1 MRKRTPSQLDEMQQA
16 KLLKINSNGMNLCYI
31 GLLAAILIQWL
42 VKRDFSAII
51 GEVIVFYL
59 LVFYITGVSIYEG
72 LWSSKVKP
80 SIRSNL
86 LISLI
91 PAAAVGIL
99 LVLRNAQSAD
109 ASTVLSAPVILL
121 LMGIAYALC
130 MAVLSVLLCL
140 YNRRRSALDEQE
152 ND

>member
-42 VKRDFSAII
+42 ARRDFSAIM
-51 GEVIVFYL
+51 GEVIVFFL
-59 LVFYITGVSIYEG
+59 LVFYITGASIYEG

-91 PAAAVGIL
+91 PAAAVGVL
-99 LVLRNAQSAD
+99 LVLRNALSAD

-130 MAVLSVLLCL
+130 MAVLSALLCL
-140 YNRRRSALDEQE
+140 YNRRRSVLDEQE
-152 ND
+152 NE

>member
-99 LVLRNAQSAD
+99 LVLRNALSAD

>member
-42 VKRDFSAII
+42 VKLDFSAII

-59 LVFYITGVSIYEG
+59 LVFYITGASIYEG

-99 LVLRNAQSAD
+99 LFLRNALSAD

-130 MAVLSVLLCL
+130 MAVLSALLCL
-140 YNRRRSALDEQE
+140 YNRRRSVLDEQE
-152 ND
+152 NE

>member
-51 GEVIVFYL
+51 GEVIVFFL
-59 LVFYITGVSIYEG
+59 LMLYVTGASIYEG

-91 PAAAVGIL
+91 PAAAVGL
-99 LVLRNAQSAD
+99 LLFLRKALSAD

-130 MAVLSVLLCL
+130 MAVLSALLCL

-152 ND
+152 NE

>member
-42 VKRDFSAII
+42 VKRDFSAIM

-59 LVFYITGVSIYEG
+59 LVFYITGASIYEG

-91 PAAAVGIL
+91 PAAAVGVL
-99 LVLRNAQSAD
+99 LVLRNALSAD

-130 MAVLSVLLCL
+130 MAVLSALLCL

-152 ND
+152 NE

>member
-59 LVFYITGVSIYEG
+59 LMFYITGASIYEG

-91 PAAAVGIL
+91 PAAAVGVL
-99 LVLRNAQSAD
+99 LVLRNALSAD

-130 MAVLSVLLCL
+130 MAVLSALLCL
-140 YNRRRSALDEQE
+140 YNRRRSVLDEQE
-152 ND
+152 NE

>member
-51 GEVIVFYL
+51 GEVIVFFL
-59 LVFYITGVSIYEG
+59 LVFYITGASIYEG

-91 PAAAVGIL
+91 PAAAVGVL
-99 LVLRNAQSAD
+99 LVLRNALSAD

-130 MAVLSVLLCL
+130 MAVLSALLCL
-140 YNRRRSALDEQE
+140 YNRRRSVLDEQE
-152 ND
+152 NE

>member
-59 LVFYITGVSIYEG
+59 LMFYITGASIYEG

-99 LVLRNAQSAD
+99 LVLRNALSAD

-130 MAVLSVLLCL
+130 MAVLSALLCL
-140 YNRRRSALDEQE
+140 YNRRRSVLDEQE
-152 ND
+152 NE

>member
-42 VKRDFSAII
+42 VKLDFSAIM

-59 LVFYITGVSIYEG
+59 LVLYITGASIYEG

-91 PAAAVGIL
+91 PAAAVGVL
-99 LVLRNAQSAD
+99 LVLRNALSAD

-130 MAVLSVLLCL
+130 MAVLSALLCL

-152 ND
+152 NE

>member
-42 VKRDFSAII
+42 ARRDFSAIM
-51 GEVIVFYL
+51 GEVIVFFL
-59 LVFYITGVSIYEG
+59 LVFYITGASIYEG

-99 LVLRNAQSAD
+99 LFLRNALSAD

-130 MAVLSVLLCL
+130 MAVLSALLCL
-140 YNRRRSALDEQE
+140 YNRRRSVLDEQE
-152 ND
+152 NE

>member
-59 LVFYITGVSIYEG
+59 LMFYITGASIYEG

-91 PAAAVGIL
+91 PAAAVGVL
-99 LVLRNAQSAD
+99 LVLRNALSAD

-130 MAVLSVLLCL
+130 MAVLSALLCL
-140 YNRRRSALDEQE
+140 YNRRRNVLDEQE
-152 ND
+152 NE

>member
-42 VKRDFSAII
+42 MKRDFSAII
-51 GEVIVFYL
+51 GEVNVYFL
-59 LVFYITGVSIYEG
+59 LMLYITGASTYEG

-91 PAAAVGIL
+91 PAAAVGVL
-99 LVLRNAQSAD
+99 LVLRNALSAD

-130 MAVLSVLLCL
+130 MAVLSALLCL
-140 YNRRRSALDEQE
+140 YNRRRSVLDEQE
-152 ND
+152 TE

>member
-42 VKRDFSAII
+42 VKRDFSAIM

-59 LVFYITGVSIYEG
+59 LVFYITGASIYEG

-91 PAAAVGIL
+91 PAAAVGVL
-99 LVLRNAQSAD
+99 VVLRNALSAD

-130 MAVLSVLLCL
+130 MAVLSALLCL

-152 ND
+152 NE

>member
-42 VKRDFSAII
+42 VKCDFSAII
-51 GEVIVFYL
+51 GEVIVFFL
-59 LVFYITGVSIYEG
+59 LMLYITGASIYEG

-91 PAAAVGIL
+91 PAASVGVL
-99 LVLRNAQSAD
+99 LVLRNALSAD

-130 MAVLSVLLCL
+130 MAVLSALLCL
-140 YNRRRSALDEQE
+140 YNRRRSVLDEQE
-152 ND
+152 NE

>member
-31 GLLAAILIQWL
+31 GILAAILIQWL

-51 GEVIVFYL
+51 GEVIVFFL
-59 LVFYITGVSIYEG
+59 LVFYITGASIYEG

-91 PAAAVGIL
+91 PAAAVGVL
-99 LVLRNAQSAD
+99 LVLRNALSAD
-109 ASTVLSAPVILL
+109 ASTMLSTPVILL

-130 MAVLSVLLCL
+130 IAVLSALLCL
-140 YNRRRSALDEQE
+140 YNRRRSVLDEQE
-152 ND
+152 NE

>member
-42 VKRDFSAII
+42 VKRDFSAIM

-59 LVFYITGVSIYEG
+59 LMFYITGASIYEG

-91 PAAAVGIL
+91 PAAAVGVL
-99 LVLRNAQSAD
+99 LVLRNALSAD

-121 LMGIAYALC
+121 LMGIAYPLC
-130 MAVLSVLLCL
+130 MAVPIALLCL
-140 YNRRRSALDEQE
+140 YNRSRSVLDEQE
-152 ND
+152 NE

>member
-59 LVFYITGVSIYEG
+59 LMFYITDASIYEG

-91 PAAAVGIL
+91 PAAAVGVL
-99 LVLRNAQSAD
+99 LVLRNALSAD

-130 MAVLSVLLCL
+130 MAVLSALLCL

-152 ND
+152 NE